1 MKMYPFIVYEEECIV
16 KSYSVYDR
24 ILGSLTVAG
33 MGDGM
38 GGATEAMSTDEI
50 KKKFGGLVT
59 KFEDPFDNKI
69 AYGNFVAEV
78 TDDASQMYEMAKMMV
93 KEKGNLTVQGAAD
106 ALVIWSESYP
116 KYFPRNAGPTTSHV
130 IKELKEG
137 ADPEEVG
144 KVGLLYGR
152 GTSNG
157 AAMRV
162 AAAGLVHPGDLEG
175 AVQTAVIM
183 TKPSH
188 GTQHAYSGACAIAC
202 AIAEAMTEQANVFTI
217 IKAALYGAKR
227 GEEIGLKEARIAT
240 GVRLYDKLLEGI
252 TIGLDATDME
262 DCIAKLEA
270 RIGNGGEIQPSVAC
284 AMGLFV
290 FACGDPHQTILGGA
304 NIGGDTDTIACI
316 AGMVAGAYSGYEALR
331 KDWVELFEQ
340 ANPALDFKAVSKDL
354 AAIAESRL

>member
-1 MKMYPFIVYEEECIV
+1 MYDI
-16 KSYSVYDR
+16 YDR
-24 ILGSLTVAG
+24 ILGSLVTAG

-38 GGATEAMSTDEI
+38 GAATEAMSMDEI
-50 KKKFGGLVT
+50 KKKFGGFVT

-93 KEKGNLTVQGAAD
+93 KENGKLTVQGAAD

-137 ADPEEVG
+137 ADPVEIG
-144 KVGLLYGR
+144 KVGLVYGR

-162 AAAGLVHPGDLEG
+162 AAAGLAHPGDIDG
-175 AVQTAVIM
+175 AVDAAVIM

-188 GTQHAYSGACAIAC
+188 GTQHAYSGACAIA
-202 AIAEAMTEQANVFTI
+202 AGIAEAMTENANVHTVT
-217 IKAALYGAKR
+217 KAVLYGALK
-227 GEEIGLKEARIAT
+227 GEKIGYDEARIAYGART
-240 GVRLYDKLLEGI
+240 YDMLLKAIEVAY
-252 TIGLDATDME
+252 DSKDMD
-262 DCIAKLEA
+262 DCIEKLE
-270 RIGNGGEIQPSVAC
+270 RHIGNIGDIQPSVAV
-284 AMGLFV
+284 ALGMFI
-290 FACGDPHQTILGGA
+290 AADGDPHKTILAGA

-316 AGMVAGAYSGYEALR
+316 AGMLAGALYGYESLN
-331 KDWVELFEQ
+331 KEWCKLFKA
-340 ANPALDFKAVSKDL
+340 ANPALDFETVSKQL
-354 AAIAESRL
+354 AEIVTK